1 MENNTIIE
9 NTLLLN
15 DGISTIFEELRQ
27 SLATCNNF
35 YFNVAFVNYGGLQLF
50 VDTFKQLEE
59 KNIKGKF
66 VTSTY
71 LSFTEPKA
79 LRKLQ
84 EFSNID
90 LKVYGDVKKRGFHSK
105 AYIFEYADYFKV
117 IIGSANMTSS
127 ALKRNIEWNVR
138 IVSKKNDEFT
148 SKVIKEFLKI
158 WDTLEIVNE
167 DFLNAYEAFIKVMKT
182 ASKIGKASIQEKITK
197 VQMNKMQE
205 LAIRRLQSLRDNG
218 ETKGLI
224 IAATGTGKTYLS
236 AFDVQSCKPHKMLF
250 LVHREEILREAEK
263 SFKNILGS
271 DIESGFYIGQQ
282 KDREAKYL
290 FSTINTMNSQDN
302 YQQFDP
308 KEFDYII
315 IDEAH
320 HVTASMYQKMLAHF
334 EPKFLLGMTATPE
347 RSDGEDIFE
356 VFDNNVALEI
366 RLHDALEEDLVVPF
380 HYFGITDIQGIDLTD
395 VKEIDLAEISK
406 RLKVHERVDYII
418 EKMKHYG
425 HDGEKRKCLAFC
437 VDKTHAK
444 YMCDEF
450 NNKGITSEWLSG
462 DNDSNH
468 RKQIVCNL
476 ENKENS
482 LEVIF
487 TVDIFNEG
495 IDIPSVNLVM
505 MLRPT
510 NSPIVFIQQLGR
522 GLRKHEEKE
531 YLTVLDFIS
540 NYNRSYL
547 IAIALKGDRSY
558 KKDSLKIS
566 VRNDFSNIPGDTYIH
581 MDEIVKERILYQLEI
596 ENFNN
601 LTYAKE
607 EYYSFKVMNQG
618 NVLNHL
624 MDYLKYEGAPDPVR
638 FINAVRPRSYI
649 NFLVKTEGLAP
660 YVEYIS
666 NDSFMKVYRWLS
678 SMLPIRRP
686 HEFAILKA
694 LLTNSEVNVDLCSFE
709 ICKYLEK
716 VDKSTVIHAM
726 QTINFNY
733 YDKSEIRQKEQIAIL
748 KTNTLYATDIME
760 NIKDNDVLQL
770 AILDIL
776 NYGLTRY
783 RIEFDEKNYGYP
795 FLKLYELY
803 SKREVAQMT
812 NIKRSFSSC
821 REGIFTKENEYFIFV
836 NLHKDKNIQE
846 SIAYE
851 DEFLDQVTFQWESQ
865 NETSQSS
872 SIGINIIENKTQNIH
887 LHLFIRKFANENNV
901 AQPYIYFGKV
911 NTKSYERN
919 KPIRFLFTLEHEV
932 PKALYTEM
940 ITKVAIPTK

>member
-406 RLKVHERVDYII
+406 RLKVHE
-418 EKMKHYG
+418 
-425 HDGEKRKCLAFC
+425 
-437 VDKTHAK
+437 
-444 YMCDEF
+444 
-450 NNKGITSEWLSG
+450 
-462 DNDSNH
+462 
-468 RKQIVCNL
+468 
-476 ENKENS
+476 
-482 LEVIF
+482 
-487 TVDIFNEG
+487 
-495 IDIPSVNLVM
+495 
-505 MLRPT
+505 
-510 NSPIVFIQQLGR
+510 
-522 GLRKHEEKE
+522 
-531 YLTVLDFIS
+531 
-540 NYNRSYL
+540 
-547 IAIALKGDRSY
+547 
-558 KKDSLKIS
+558 
-566 VRNDFSNIPGDTYIH
+566 
-581 MDEIVKERILYQLEI
+581 
-596 ENFNN
+596 
-601 LTYAKE
+601 
-607 EYYSFKVMNQG
+607 
-618 NVLNHL
+618 
-624 MDYLKYEGAPDPVR
+624 
-638 FINAVRPRSYI
+638 
-649 NFLVKTEGLAP
+649 
-660 YVEYIS
+660 
-666 NDSFMKVYRWLS
+666 
-678 SMLPIRRP
+678 
-686 HEFAILKA
+686 
-694 LLTNSEVNVDLCSFE
+694 
-709 ICKYLEK
+709 
-716 VDKSTVIHAM
+716 
-726 QTINFNY
+726 
-733 YDKSEIRQKEQIAIL
+733 
-748 KTNTLYATDIME
+748 
-760 NIKDNDVLQL
+760 
-770 AILDIL
+770 
-776 NYGLTRY
+776 
-783 RIEFDEKNYGYP
+783 
-795 FLKLYELY
+795 
-803 SKREVAQMT
+803 
-812 NIKRSFSSC
+812 
-821 REGIFTKENEYFIFV
+821 
-836 NLHKDKNIQE
+836 
-846 SIAYE
+846 
-851 DEFLDQVTFQWESQ
+851 
-865 NETSQSS
+865 
-872 SIGINIIENKTQNIH
+872 
-887 LHLFIRKFANENNV
+887 
-901 AQPYIYFGKV
+901 
-911 NTKSYERN
+911 
-919 KPIRFLFTLEHEV
+919 
-932 PKALYTEM
+932 
-940 ITKVAIPTK
+940 